1 MRLGVLFRDGTSPLL
16 EDRKMPQH
24 PQYCETPEESVEEL
38 LNLMDLI
45 VKYGLGHE
53 DVIYPIVEEGLNGIY
68 RDEAIRR
75 ASDMGEELDEDGNPL
90 FSASSSALF
99 EYVEPEMREQYV
111 ADLRNAVS
119 VAMSGDFSDPES
131 AVLALR

>member
-1 MRLGVLFRDGTSPLL
+1 
-16 EDRKMPQH
+16 MPQH

>member
-1 MRLGVLFRDGTSPLL
+1 
-16 EDRKMPQH
+16 MPQH

-38 LNLMDLI
+38 CNLMDLV

-53 DVIYPIVEEGLNGIY
+53 DVIYPIVEEGLNAIY
-68 RDEAIRR
+68 QKEAARH
-75 ASDMGEELDEDGNPL
+75 ASDMGEEFDENGNPL

-99 EYVEPEMREQYV
+99 EYVDLDAREQYV
-111 ADLRNAVS
+111 ADLRNAIS
-119 VAMSGDFSDPES
+119 VAMSGDFSDPAG

>member
-1 MRLGVLFRDGTSPLL
+1 
-16 EDRKMPQH
+16 MPQH

-38 LNLMDLI
+38 LNLMDLL

-53 DVIYPIVEEGLNGIY
+53 DVIYPIVEEALNGIY
-68 RDEAIRR
+68 RDEAGRH
-75 ASDMGEELDEDGNPL
+75 ASDMGEELDDDGNPY
-90 FSASSSALF
+90 FTASSSALF
-99 EYVEPEMREQYV
+99 GYVGSDAREQY
-111 ADLRNAVS
+111 AIDLRNAIS

>member
-1 MRLGVLFRDGTSPLL
+1 
-16 EDRKMPQH
+16 MPQQ

-38 LNLMDLI
+38 LNLMDLL

-68 RDEAIRR
+68 RDEASKY
-75 ASDMGEELDEDGNPL
+75 ASDMGEELDEDGSPL
-90 FSASSSALF
+90 FNASTYALF
-99 EYVEPEMREQYV
+99 ELVGSDAREQYAV
-111 ADLRNAVS
+111 DLRNAIS
-119 VAMSGDFSDPES
+119 VAMSGDFSDPAS